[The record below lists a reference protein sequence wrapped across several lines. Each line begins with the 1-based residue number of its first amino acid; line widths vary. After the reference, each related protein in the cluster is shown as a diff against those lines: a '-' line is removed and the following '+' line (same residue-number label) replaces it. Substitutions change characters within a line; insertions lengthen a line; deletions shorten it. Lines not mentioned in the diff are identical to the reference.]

1 MSVDGNNP
9 EYGVQVPVLVHPVA
23 DVHLFNLIGAFWY
36 LQNVRSCLI
45 DEVVCLEETKQAAVG
60 TDVAEASGPPIR
72 DTETMLTAA
81 KDLTDHLATILMAF
95 LGPDA
100 FASGEF
106 LSWYCTVTE
115 TLDNRGG
122 GRDAAQ

>member
-95 LGPDA
+95 LGPD
-100 FASGEF
+100 
-106 LSWYCTVTE
+106 
-115 TLDNRGG
+115 
-122 GRDAAQ
+122 